1 MPSGTPSNRS
11 QLLLSFVAI
20 RRDSCEGS
28 GRTSTAN
35 AELARQLGR
44 SRKQGKGDTFLCGR
58 RGHLPYQKMTAFFGL
73 GGIGWSSIWVQNSDG
88 GQIVESTPSR
98 PRCYYLVLKAD
109 AGSVPCSTFKGQM
122 AETVDFGPKEGT
134 SVQATERNRTV
145 LRPAPS
151 RVHAS
156 AAHDSRRPVQAL
168 VRRFAPQLPV
178 RHPER
183 CSPVPIAGW
192 HPSKNAGS

>member
-44 SRKQGKGDTFLCGR
+44 SRQQGKGDTFLCGR

-98 PRCYYLVLKAD
+98 PRCYYLALKAD
-109 AGSVPCSTFKGQM
+109 AGSVPCSATKSLFHNVSRSTRNPHESTFCGFFIVSCRRM
-122 AETVDFGPKEGT
+122 ASVDMP
-134 SVQATERNRTV
+134 
-145 LRPAPS
+145 P
-151 RVHAS
+151 
-156 AAHDSRRPVQAL
+156 
-168 VRRFAPQLPV
+168 
-178 RHPER
+178 
-183 CSPVPIAGW
+183 
-192 HPSKNAGS
+192 

>member
-28 GRTSTAN
+28 SRTSTAN

-44 SRKQGKGDTFLCGR
+44 SRQQGKGDTFLCGR

-73 GGIGWSSIWVQNSDG
+73 GGIGWSSIWIQNSDG

-98 PRCYYLVLKAD
+98 PRCYYLALKAD
-109 AGSVPCSTFKGQM
+109 AGSVPCSTTNNK
-122 AETVDFGPKEGT
+122 TP
-134 SVQATERNRTV
+134 TV
-145 LRPAPS
+145 LGWGFFLPDRADS
-151 RVHAS
+151 RVFLGAPAGTCGPFACRS
-156 AAHDSRRPVQAL
+156 SEAQVLYDKNCDTCWATCSRAARD
-168 VRRFAPQLPV
+168 
-178 RHPER
+178 
-183 CSPVPIAGW
+183 G
-192 HPSKNAGS
+192 

>member
-44 SRKQGKGDTFLCGR
+44 SRQQGKGDTFLCGR

-98 PRCYYLVLKAD
+98 PRRYYLARQTD
-109 AGSVPCSTFKGQM
+109 AGSVPCSTTIFKS
-122 AETVDFGPKEGT
+122 K
-134 SVQATERNRTV
+134 
-145 LRPAPS
+145 
-151 RVHAS
+151 
-156 AAHDSRRPVQAL
+156 PV
-168 VRRFAPQLPV
+168 F
-178 RHPER
+178 
-183 CSPVPIAGW
+183 CSPRGGLFHWGNGALSSYVVACGRLQSKPKTGNKTGNKTGRRGNFSVCS
-192 HPSKNAGS
+192 PSSLGKQAQQTG